1 MKILTPENICYE
13 MNSLPENE
21 IEDIRYCVMDVTD
34 KNEPDFFFIPLV
46 FIETFNAPSINLS
59 IGPWTIEMPIDWN
72 ILIGDP
78 DMGQLEFI
86 PLTSINERPFQTILT
101 NPLAGFTMDWQPIK
115 VNNVFAD
122 VKWFFPKL
130 KYGHILVIPLEH
142 GPKPKCAYFVKDLN
156 RIPDVLN
163 SYDFF

>member
-1 MKILTPENICYE
+1 MKILTPENQCFE
-13 MNSLPENE
+13 MNSLPDE

-34 KNEPDFFFIPLV
+34 KHNTDFFFIPLV

-59 IGPWTIEMPIDWN
+59 IGEFNIEMPLDWN
-72 ILIGDP
+72 ILIGESEL
-78 DMGQLEFI
+78 GQLEFI
-86 PLTSINERPFQTILT
+86 PLTSINEREFDTIVT
-101 NPLAGFTMDWQPIK
+101 NPLNGYTMAWEPIK

-130 KYGHILVIPLEH
+130 KYGHILAIPLEH
-142 GPKPKCAYFVKDLN
+142 GDSPRCAYFVKDMN
-156 RIPDVLN
+156 RIPDSLN

>member
-1 MKILTPENICYE
+1 MKILTPENRCYE

-46 FIETFNAPSINLS
+46 FIETFNAPSISLS
-59 IGPWTIEMPIDWN
+59 IGKHNIEMPIDWN
-72 ILIGDP
+72 ILIGD
-78 DMGQLEFI
+78 MNIGELEFV
-86 PLTSINERPFQTILT
+86 PLTSINERTFDTVLT

-130 KYGHILVIPLEH
+130 KYGHILAIPLEY
-142 GPKPKCAYFVKDLN
+142 GDKPKCAYFVKDLN
-156 RIPDVLN
+156 RIPDVLH